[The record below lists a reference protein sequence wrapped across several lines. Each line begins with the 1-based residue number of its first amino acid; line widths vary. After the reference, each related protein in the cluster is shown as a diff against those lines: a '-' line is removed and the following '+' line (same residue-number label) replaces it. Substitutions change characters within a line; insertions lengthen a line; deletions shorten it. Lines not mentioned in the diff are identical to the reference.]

1 MTAHATDFTWFAE
14 RHPVLGEAYCLTY
27 VQGIGADEL
36 LRRFDAAPG
45 GEVTGLEAVVA
56 AWETFDD
63 GEDGTDDEDLF
74 DDDEDD
80 EADDEDDDEVAE
92 GPSDDDDDENADRL
106 FVAVTELDGWALAVE
121 PYGYLG
127 SLWDILPRLA
137 DGTRA
142 VSHFRNVNAVDAFN
156 WWEGPTCRLHFEPL
170 FPDQRHGT
178 DADADGMQD
187 LLTACGFRLDDKN
200 TELNT
205 ESAFALA
212 ERLTDVRIGA
222 GRLETATFRIGYAP
236 RP

>member
-14 RHPVLGEAYCLTY
+14 SYPLLGEAYCLTH
-27 VQGIGADEL
+27 VQGIGTEEL

-45 GEVTGLEAVVA
+45 REVTGLGAVVT

-63 GEDGTDDEDLF
+63 GEDEEAGALF
-74 DDDEDD
+74 DDDEY
-80 EADDEDDDEVAE
+80 
-92 GPSDDDDDENADRL
+92 ADRL
-106 FVAVTELDGWALAVE
+106 LVAVTELDGWALAVE

-127 SLWDILPRLA
+127 SLWDLLPRLA

-142 VSHFRNVNAVDAFN
+142 VSHFRNVNAVDHFN
-156 WWEGPTCRLHFEPL
+156 WWEGAACRLHFEPL
-170 FPDQRHGT
+170 FPAQRDGS
-178 DADADGMQD
+178 DADAPGIPE
-187 LLTACGFRLDDKN
+187 LLTSCGFRLDDKN
-200 TELNT
+200 TDLNT

-222 GRLETATFRIGYAP
+222 DRLEAATFRIGYAP

>member
-14 RHPVLGEAYCLTY
+14 RYPVLGEAYCLTH
-27 VQGIGADEL
+27 VQGLGADEL

-45 GEVTGLEAVVA
+45 GEVTGLDAVVA

-63 GEDGTDDEDLF
+63 GEDETAAALF
-74 DDDEDD
+74 DDHEY
-80 EADDEDDDEVAE
+80 
-92 GPSDDDDDENADRL
+92 ADRL
-106 FVAVTELDGWALAVE
+106 LVAVTELDGWALAVE

-127 SLWDILPRLA
+127 SLPDLLPRLA

-142 VSHFRNVNAVDAFN
+142 VSHFRNVNAVDHFN
-156 WWEGPTCRLHFEPL
+156 WWEGATCRLQFEPL

-178 DADADGMQD
+178 DADAPGIPE
-187 LLTACGFRLDDKN
+187 LLTDCGFRHDDKN

-222 GRLETATFRIGYAP
+222 DRLEAATFRIGYAR

>member
-14 RHPVLGEAYCLTY
+14 RHPVLGEAYCLTH

-36 LRRFDAAPG
+36 LRRFNAAPG
-45 GEVTGLEAVVA
+45 GEVTGLDAVVT

-63 GEDGTDDEDLF
+63 GEDETAGALF
-74 DDDEDD
+74 DDDEY
-80 EADDEDDDEVAE
+80 
-92 GPSDDDDDENADRL
+92 ADRL
-106 FVAVTELDGWALAVE
+106 LVAVTELDGWALAVE

-127 SLWDILPRLA
+127 SLWDLLPRLA

-142 VSHFRNVNAVDAFN
+142 VSHFRNVNAVDHFN

-170 FPDQRHGT
+170 FPDQRDGT
-178 DADADGMQD
+178 DADAPGIPD

-200 TELNT
+200 TEFNT

-222 GRLETATFRIGYAP
+222 DRLEAATFRIGYAP